1 MAKLKIDT
9 KLKDEKGNIIGEK
22 ITCLVLNQSN
32 EFTKKSDGSPLV
44 VEVADK
50 KSERTLKS
58 VICES
63 LLQEDPKLPL
73 SGKEKSERYK
83 LWLLVNNAKKA
94 VELKTEEIAKIKEC
108 ILNIQPI
115 LIAGQCEVL
124 IEGK

>member
-32 EFTKKSDGSPLV
+32 EFTKKADGSPLV

-63 LLQEDPKLPL
+63 LLHEDPKSPL
-73 SGKEKSERYK
+73 SGAEKSERYK
-83 LWLLVNNAKKA
+83 LWLLVNNTKKSI
-94 VELKTEEIAKIKEC
+94 ELKTEEIAKIKEC

-115 LIAGQCEVL
+115 LIAGQCELL